1 MDIDMLL
8 DVFLFRGALIAYLL
22 STLIYIFS
30 LLTRRVS
37 PARAATW
44 ILTVAFCLHTLF
56 FLGAWLGKGYNPFLR
71 IHDILSFFAWVMAG
85 VYLAFQL
92 QTKTR
97 VLGVFVSPVVF
108 VLMIVSSISI
118 GGPMVVPEVLQGGLV
133 TIHAMLSVIGEA
145 LFTVASVA
153 GLVYLIQ
160 DGLIKSRK
168 SNKLMR
174 LLPSLQDLDR
184 INHSCLLWGVP
195 LLTLGILSGSIWAR
209 TVWGSHWQW
218 DPKQIWTLT
227 VWLIYAMLLHQ
238 RLAIGW
244 KGHKMALLSVVA
256 FVLLL
261 AALLV
266 EKSFF
271 TTIHR
276 FY

>member
-8 DVFLFRGALIAYLL
+8 DVLFFRGALLAYLI
-22 STLIYIFS
+22 STLTYIFA
-30 LLTRRVS
+30 LLIRRVS

-44 ILTVAFCLHTLF
+44 ILTGAFGLHTLF

-92 QTKTR
+92 RTKTR
-97 VLGVFVSPVVF
+97 VLGAFVSPVVF
-108 VLMIVSSISI
+108 LLMIISSIGI
-118 GGPMVVPEVLQGGLV
+118 GGPLNVPEVLKGGLV

-145 LFTVASVA
+145 LFTVASLA
-153 GLVYLIQ
+153 GLVYMLQ
-160 DGLIKSRK
+160 DGLIKRRK
-168 SNKLMR
+168 SSMFMKLF
-174 LLPSLQDLDR
+174 PSLQDLDR
-184 INHSCLLWGVP
+184 INHFCLLWGVP
-195 LLTLGILSGSIWAR
+195 LLTLGVLAGSIWAR

-218 DPKQIWTLT
+218 DPKQIWTLAA
-227 VWLIYAMLLHQ
+227 WLIYAVLLHQ

-244 KGHKMALLSVVA
+244 KGHKTALLSVAA

>member
-8 DVFLFRGALIAYLL
+8 DVLFFRGALLAYLL
-22 STLIYIFS
+22 STLTYIFS
-30 LLTRRVS
+30 LLIRRVS

-44 ILTVAFCLHTLF
+44 ILTGAFGLHTLF
-56 FLGAWLGKGYNPFLR
+56 FLGEWLGKGYNPFLR

-85 VYLAFQL
+85 VYLVFQL
-92 QTKTR
+92 RTKTR
-97 VLGVFVSPVVF
+97 VLGAFVSPVVF
-108 VLMIVSSISI
+108 VLMIISSIGI
-118 GGPMVVPEVLQGGLV
+118 GGPITVPEVLQGGLV

-160 DGLIKSRK
+160 DRLIKRRK
-168 SNKLMR
+168 SSMFMKLF
-174 LLPSLQDLDR
+174 PSLQDLDR
-184 INHSCLLWGVP
+184 INHFCLLWGVP
-195 LLTLGILSGSIWAR
+195 LLTLGVVAGSIWAR

-227 VWLIYAMLLHQ
+227 AWLIYAVLLHQ

-244 KGHKMALLSVVA
+244 KGHRTALLSVVA

-271 TTIHR
+271 TTLHR

>member
-1 MDIDMLL
+1 MMDIDMLL
-8 DVFLFRGALIAYLL
+8 YRGALFAYLL
-22 STLIYIFS
+22 STLVYISS
-30 LLTRRVS
+30 LLIRRVS

-44 ILTVAFCLHTLF
+44 ILTGAFGLHTLF
-56 FLGAWLGKGYNPFLR
+56 FLGEWLGKGYNPFLR

-85 VYLAFQL
+85 VYLALQL
-92 QTKTR
+92 RTKTR
-97 VLGVFVSPVVF
+97 VLGAFVSPVVF
-108 VLMIVSSISI
+108 VLMIISSIGI
-118 GGPMVVPEVLQGGLV
+118 GGPLAVPEALKGGLV

-145 LFTVASVA
+145 LFAVASLA
-153 GLVYLIQ
+153 GLAYLIQ
-160 DGLIKSRK
+160 DGLIKRRK
-168 SNKLMR
+168 FNKFINLF
-174 LLPSLQDLDR
+174 PSLRDLDR
-184 INHSCLLWGVP
+184 INHFCLLWGVP
-195 LLTLGILSGSIWAR
+195 LLTLGVVAGSIWAG

-218 DPKQIWTLT
+218 DPKQIWTLMA
-227 VWLIYAMLLHQ
+227 WLIYAVLLHQ

-244 KGHKMALLSVVA
+244 KGHKTALLSVVA

>member
-1 MDIDMLL
+1 MDIDILL
-8 DVFLFRGALIAYLL
+8 YRGALLAYLL
-22 STLIYIFS
+22 STLTYIFS
-30 LLTRRVS
+30 LLIRRVS
-37 PARAATW
+37 PARVATW
-44 ILTVAFCLHTLF
+44 ILTGAFALHTLF

-92 QTKTR
+92 RTKTR
-97 VLGVFVSPVVF
+97 VLGAFVSPVVF
-108 VLMIVSSISI
+108 VLMIISSIGI
-118 GGPMVVPEVLQGGLV
+118 GGPITVPEVLKGGLV
-133 TIHAMLSVIGEA
+133 TIHAMLSLIGEA
-145 LFTVASVA
+145 LFAVASVA

-160 DGLIKSRK
+160 DGLIKRRK
-168 SNKLMR
+168 FSKFIKLF
-174 LLPSLQDLDR
+174 PSLQDLDR
-184 INHSCLLWGVP
+184 INHICLLWGVP
-195 LLTLGILSGSIWAR
+195 LLTLGVLAGSIWAR
-209 TVWGSHWQW
+209 TVWGSIWQW

-227 VWLIYAMLLHQ
+227 AWLIYAVLLHQ

-244 KGHKMALLSVVA
+244 KGHKTALLSVAA

-261 AALLV
+261 ATLLV